1 MQSSNKIFESKNPWA
16 DVNPKAER
24 LIDTKKDLFKVY
36 WSVESD
42 GNYSLTIK
50 TESEKVAIEVIET
63 TIQLKNIDIQGYRSN
78 EGIYSIVF
86 TLLDRTAWEIF
97 HKLCEDLIDVTTKA
111 ETIDEL
117 IGRLLER
124 LRLWQKLLQEDV
136 PAKISQQVEMG
147 LYAELTYL
155 RDYILPIFEAE
166 EALKAWVGHEGDKQ
180 DFVFE
185 HAAVEVKSRMST
197 KANRVII
204 SSVDQLVS
212 AKENL
217 YLNVFALTV
226 HSNGSTLHDLYE
238 EISDQLGVMWK
249 RSFEKK
255 VMQVG
260 FYPMIHTEEM
270 LRKFVV
276 DELKSYSVTE
286 NFPRITQDELMK
298 GISKVTYEVDLSQ
311 ATSFL
316 IETTSM
322 KLQ

>member
-1 MQSSNKIFESKNPWA
+1 MQSNNEIFESTNPW
-16 DVNPKAER
+16 DDIDPKAER
-24 LIDTKKDLFKVY
+24 LIDTKNDLFKVY

-50 TESEKVAIEVIET
+50 TESEKIAIEVIET
-63 TIQLKNIDIQGYRSN
+63 TIQLKNINIQGYQST

-97 HKLCEDLIDVTTKA
+97 YKLCEDLIAVTTKA

-136 PAKISQQVEMG
+136 PSKLSQSVEMG

-155 RDYILPIFEAE
+155 RDHILPVFEAE

-185 HAAVEVKSRMST
+185 RAAVEIKSRMST
-197 KANRVII
+197 KANRVVI

-217 YLNVFALTV
+217 YLNVFTLTV
-226 HSNGSTLHDLYE
+226 HLNGSTLHDLYR
-238 EISDQLGVMWK
+238 EISSQLGVMWK
-249 RSFEKK
+249 QLFEKK
-255 VMQVG
+255 VMQAG
-260 FYPMIHTEEM
+260 FYPMIHTEDM

-276 DELKSYSVTE
+276 DELKGYSVKGD
-286 NFPRITQDELMK
+286 FPRITQDDLKK
-298 GISKVTYEVDLSQ
+298 GISKVIYEVDLSQ
-311 ATSFL
+311 ANTFL
-316 IETTSM
+316 IDTTSI
-322 KLQ
+322 KFQ